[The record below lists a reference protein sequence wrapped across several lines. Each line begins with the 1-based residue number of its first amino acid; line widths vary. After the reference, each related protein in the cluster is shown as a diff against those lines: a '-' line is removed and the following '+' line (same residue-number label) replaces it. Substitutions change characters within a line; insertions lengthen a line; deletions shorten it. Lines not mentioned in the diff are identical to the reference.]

1 MPALTLATAL
11 LAALALSARPPP
23 ADVAG
28 RVTKVVDGDTLH
40 VRPEEGSGFPGR
52 KPRELKVRLA
62 GADAPEHDQ
71 PHGREARRALE
82 ALVEGQDVL
91 LHPLTTDHFGRTLAR
106 VEVGDRDV
114 SEALVEAGH
123 AWAFRRYLGT
133 AELPDP
139 DLIIRTSGETRLSN
153 FLLLQGAYAEFV
165 FTPVLWPDFG
175 KADLAAAIAEY
186 ARRERRYGLTSEQV
200 ASPAK

>member
-91 LHPLTTDHFGRTLAR
+91 LHPLTTDRFGRTVAR
-106 VEVGDRDV
+106 VEVGGRDV

-123 AWAFRRYLGT
+123 AWAFRRYLGRR
-133 AELPDP
+133 AGDERLCELEY
-139 DLIIRTSGETRLSN
+139 RARAA
-153 FLLLQGAYAEFV
+153 GAG
-165 FTPVLWPDFG
+165 LWALPP
-175 KADLAAAIAEY
+175 
-186 ARRERRYGLTSEQV
+186 ARRLAPWAFRHEGKGQEQV
-200 ASPAK
+200 DRERGPADCVKAFERQGRRHRAPR